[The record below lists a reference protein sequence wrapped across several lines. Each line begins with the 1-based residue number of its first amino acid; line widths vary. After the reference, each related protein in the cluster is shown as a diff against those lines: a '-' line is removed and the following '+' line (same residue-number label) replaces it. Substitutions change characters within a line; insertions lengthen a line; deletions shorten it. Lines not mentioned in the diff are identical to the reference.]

1 MTSRRLPLVI
11 SLLLFIAVPAYAAL
25 VPESDAWER
34 WRGGD
39 EASTVRLGH
48 GEWQVLLDRY
58 LKVDEDGINRFA
70 YAEVTPADRDSLQ
83 DYLDKLAAIDPLSLR
98 RDEQFAYWVNMYN
111 AVTVAVI
118 LDYYPVKSIRRVEG
132 GLLGLGPWNEELI
145 SVQGEALTLND
156 IEHRILRPLFFDP
169 RIHYAVN
176 CASLGCPN
184 LANEAYLATEL
195 ERQLDAAA
203 RDFINHP
210 RGVALDGKR
219 LQLSSIYKWYQS
231 DFGSDEAGLIEHL
244 QLYAE
249 PGLRDALAAF
259 DGRVRYDYDWQLNE
273 PGNAID

>member
-1 MTSRRLPLVI
+1 MTTARPFLSVWL
-11 SLLLFIAVPAYAAL
+11 LLLFAMPSYPSL

-39 EASTVRLGH
+39 ETSATRLDH
-48 GEWQVLLDRY
+48 GDWQAMLDSY
-58 LKVDEDGINRFA
+58 LSEDKDGINRFA
-70 YAEVTPADRDSLQ
+70 YAEVTPPDRERLQ
-83 DYLDKLAAIDPLSLR
+83 GYLDELAGTDPLSLR
-98 RDEQFAYWVNMYN
+98 RDEQFAYWINMYN

-145 SVQGEALTLND
+145 TVQGEALTLND
-156 IEHRILRPLFFDP
+156 IEHRILRPLFRDP

-184 LANEAYLATEL
+184 LASEAYVAAEL
-195 ERQLDAAA
+195 DRQLDAAA

-219 LQLSSIYKWYQS
+219 LQLSSIYDWYGA
-231 DFGSDEAGLIEHL
+231 DFGADEAGLIAHL
-244 QLYAE
+244 RRYAE
-249 PGLRDALAAF
+249 PQLRDALAAF
-259 DGRVRYDYDWQLNE
+259 DGRIRYDYDWQLNE
-273 PGNAID
+273 PGNTLD